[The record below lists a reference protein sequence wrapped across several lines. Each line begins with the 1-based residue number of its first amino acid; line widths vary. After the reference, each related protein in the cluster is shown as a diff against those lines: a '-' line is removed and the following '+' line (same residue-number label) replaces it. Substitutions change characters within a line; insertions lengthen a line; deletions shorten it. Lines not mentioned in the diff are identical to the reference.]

1 MIKFS
6 VINKRIDLHD
16 VDMLTEE
23 PVRFFVGLCLFVVF
37 FYDNQGIPI
46 KSVGFHKYLCIHGHQ
61 IFKFHEFRGNHS
73 FKDTIV
79 RKFIV
84 KDNMN
89 PSFY

>member
-37 FYDNQGIPI
+37 FYDNQGIQWGFINIFAFMGI
-46 KSVGFHKYLCIHGHQ
+46 KYSNF
-61 IFKFHEFRGNHS
+61 
-73 FKDTIV
+73 
-79 RKFIV
+79 
-84 KDNMN
+84 MN
-89 PSFY
+89 LGEITASRTQLYVSSL

>member
-23 PVRFFVGLCLFVVF
+23 PVRFLWGFVCLLV

-79 RKFIV
+79 RKFMV
-84 KDNMN
+84 KDNIN